1 MSGGVHA
8 DYYFLAA
15 GKGGDRGNVA
25 QADIGAGKGRGGPA
39 MSGGVHAD
47 YYFLGAR
54 TLRARPPL
62 PTWSGRVPLARGS
75 DSRDFPTFPTGMAES
90 DVHPFAL
97 KRIHVPDVHPFR
109 QNDVQSFC
117 RKGCTVNGN
126 SSESAETTQ
135 SQREPLRVSGF
146 SSESAQTQP
155 DRPARCGFEDS
166 VPGAALI
173 RDSESIKLNPE
184 STETVQS
191 QRKPTQSQRKP
202 LRVSENHSELADSAG
217 SAQSQPDRPARCEFD
232 DSVAFPLTLSGLSV
246 YLPDEVPAPSG
257 SERAWIS
264 TSPAPV
270 LRRDR
275 IVVPVG
281 GGADRNV
288 VASGRGA
295 RTEML
300 IPAFAGRGQTLPDQT
315 RPVSTS
321 PAPVLRRRST
331 GAGEVPAWIRTRPDQ
346 NPTGSVLRRC
356 RYFAGARM
364 LFQSGGTRIECCNL
378 RSGSADRNV
387 VTCGRGTRTGM
398 HAGE

>member
-1 MSGGVHA
+1 MNPPEGA
-8 DYYFLAA
+8 AA
-15 GKGGDRGNVA
+15 GVGTSLPGVLQHRPCRLKQYFFVER
-25 QADIGAGKGRGGPA
+25 GAGGFRWRGGRIPGISPRFPRVWRRA
-39 MSGGVHAD
+39 MCIPLRSKGYTSPTCILSGK
-47 YYFLGAR
+47 
-54 TLRARPPL
+54 T
-62 PTWSGRVPLARGS
+62 T
-75 DSRDFPTFPTGMAES
+75 
-90 DVHPFAL
+90 
-97 KRIHVPDVHPFR
+97 
-109 QNDVQSFC
+109 
-117 RKGCTVNGN
+117 
-126 SSESAETTQ
+126 SESAETTQ

-232 DSVAFPLTLSGLSV
+232 DSVSLDLTLSLPGPGTPGPGLSV

-281 GGADRNV
+281 GNADRNV

-346 NPTGSVLRRC
+346 KPPGSVLRRC